1 MTVEHHWKSTQNIA
15 GEIHSHAHSLT
26 LSVYTLLNA
35 TRGQAL
41 NLISV
46 CGNSAVEELYLYGCL
61 TVLSIN
67 DIFILNVLSVSQVG
81 M

>member
-1 MTVEHHWKSTQNIA
+1 MTVEYHWKSTQNIA
-15 GEIHSHAHSLT
+15 GEIHSHAHSLN
-26 LSVYTLLNA
+26 LAVYTLLNA
-35 TRGQAL
+35 TRRQAL

-46 CGNSAVEELYLYGCL
+46 CGNSAAVELYLYGCL
-61 TVLSIN
+61 SALSIN